1 MLIGGRRPTG
11 TRGPW
16 YWQSL
21 GVTMASYLQSD
32 DSNQRHRAVGGLP
45 EEEKSGGSAMSDTT
59 GRRHDS
65 DQASVAVIARHAY
78 DAVWRGVE

>member
-1 MLIGGRRPTG
+1 
-11 TRGPW
+11 
-16 YWQSL
+16 
-21 GVTMASYLQSD
+21 MASYLQSH
-32 DSNQRHRAVGGLP
+32 DSNQGHRAVGGLP
-45 EEEKSGGSAMSDTT
+45 EEERSDGSAMSDTT